1 MPSQERLQVW
11 GQVAEE
17 SKAAGSRA
25 CIALPDITIFLSLCF
40 SARLW
45 EFFWHSSRKL
55 QSIWDKPKEPKG
67 AGQADIWVS
76 SKQFTTGDKMKGG
89 QVRDA
94 SESPCPREEQG
105 KPKGEWKDKFQSPFA
120 EQNGA
125 LEQAATAR
133 ASTEEQDTD

>member
-1 MPSQERLQVW
+1 MPSQERVQVW
-11 GQVAEE
+11 GQVAED

-76 SKQFTTGDKMKGG
+76 SKQFTTGVKMKGG